1 MSRPWTAVYE
11 GIRTS
16 GKLARLP
23 DDTCRFFYTQ
33 LLLVVDAYGCIEADP
48 VALDAKVWP
57 ALKKPASETARAV
70 GELWRVGLVDIHGDA
85 RRYWLHLPDWDEKA
99 GTHLKRKRGK
109 PEFTM
114 EGGTKKDGLCPSMT
128 GVGPSMPVHD
138 CPRPV
143 YDGKKEKKDR
153 SEERDETREEE
164 EKKKKKNAR
173 AERAT
178 VVDPVADALV
188 GFSTLDTPDVRAAAA
203 EYVAWRKEAG
213 HTVLKLR
220 SWVSRLREFEPHG
233 AAPLAAALRASVANG
248 WQGVFPP
255 RASGA
260 SAGPHKPGGM
270 REWFAQQDAESK
282 VRTVDVEGGAR

>member
-57 ALKKPASETARAV
+57 ALKKPGSETVRAMN
-70 GELWRVGLVDIHGDA
+70 ELWRVGLVDIHGDA

-109 PEFTM
+109 PEFTT
-114 EGGTKKDGLCPSMT
+114 EPATKKDSPCPSMTGVGQSMT

-153 SEERDETREEE
+153 PEETDERREDE
-164 EKKKKKNAR
+164 EKDLGACAPASPKRSRKPTDPNHAPFV
-173 AERAT
+173 EWWCESFQIAT
-178 VVDPVADALV
+178 GKPYAFQGGKDAKHVADALRFAGGDLEV
-188 GFSTLDTPDVRAAAA
+188 AKDYAARLIRGGLPWFTTTPDLGALVQH
-203 EYVAWRKEAG
+203 WN
-213 HTVLKLR
+213 KLTPNVNGKHR
-220 SWVSRLREFEPHG
+220 GRRIDDLH
-233 AAPLAAALRASVANG
+233 PL
-248 WQGVFPP
+248 
-255 RASGA
+255 
-260 SAGPHKPGGM
+260 
-270 REWFAQQDAESK
+270 
-282 VRTVDVEGGAR
+282 